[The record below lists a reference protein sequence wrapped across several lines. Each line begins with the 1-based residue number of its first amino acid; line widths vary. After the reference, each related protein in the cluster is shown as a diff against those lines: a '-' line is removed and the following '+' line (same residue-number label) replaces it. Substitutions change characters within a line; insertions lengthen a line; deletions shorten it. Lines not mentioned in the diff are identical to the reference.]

1 MNYDKIKKSLESYVL
16 KISNGIFDFVVVDL
30 SYHNCC
36 GCGNTHTGFKIEVVV
51 NFSKISS
58 DIDYYSYENYF
69 EDLFYKD
76 IVTFFKM
83 LNPNSKFAEFRRNF
97 AKFCRN
103 VAVRFLLTK
112 DLFVFFQNSK
122 T

>member
-58 DIDYYSYENYF
+58 DIHYFSYENYF

-83 LNPNSKFAEFRRNF
+83 LNPNSKFFFYFTIKN
-97 AKFCRN
+97 KFT
-103 VAVRFLLTK
+103 L
-112 DLFVFFQNSK
+112 QNSESPLLLS
-122 T
+122 TAL